1 MAHGNP
7 PSLAPIFLLSPLSH
21 PPLSL
26 SPLTSIAFLLQMP
39 CSSSPSFFFFFPAA
53 KCEQVSSSLGESK
66 MTKTYI

>member
-1 MAHGNP
+1 MVILH
-7 PSLAPIFLLSPLSH
+7 PSLPSFSSLLFLIH
-21 PPLSL
+21 LSL

-53 KCEQVSSSLGESK
+53 KCEQVSSSLGEK